1 MKKMFFIVGL
11 ATICLA
17 SCAKDYTC
25 TCSSTY
31 MGETV
36 SSSTTVNGTKKD
48 VKEACDAGDSSA
60 AGITVDCEIQ

>member
-1 MKKMFFIVGL
+1 MKKVFFVASLSLIF
-11 ATICLA
+11 LA
-17 SCAKDYTC
+17 SCSKDYTC
-25 TCSSTY
+25 TCSTTV

-60 AGITVDCEIQ
+60 GGITVDCEIQ